1 MSGEKT
7 RELIDGQIPAGSQ
20 EGKILRRLMAG
31 RSITPLEAMREL
43 GCYRLGARIC
53 DLRREGFNII
63 TIMKEETK
71 DDGTVCRF
79 ASYKLVQPWV
89 VAA

>member
-1 MSGEKT
+1 M
-7 RELIDGQIPAGSQ
+7 IPANTQ
-20 EGKILRRLMAG
+20 KLKILAWLMIG
-31 RSITPLEAMREL
+31 RSITPLEALREL

-71 DDGTVCRF
+71 EDGTVCRF
-79 ASYKLVQPWV
+79 ASYKLVQPLILE
-89 VAA
+89 AA

>member
-1 MSGEKT
+1 M
-7 RELIDGQIPAGSQ
+7 IPANTQ
-20 EGKILRRLMAG
+20 KLKILAWLMTG
-31 RSITPLEAMREL
+31 RSITPLEALREL

-53 DLRREGFNII
+53 ELRREGFNII
-63 TIMKEETK
+63 TIFKEEAK
-71 DDGTVCRF
+71 EDGTVCRF

>member
-1 MSGEKT
+1 M
-7 RELIDGQIPAGSQ
+7 IPANTQ
-20 EGKILRRLMAG
+20 KLKILAWLMTG
-31 RSITPLEAMREL
+31 RSITPLEALREL

-53 DLRREGFNII
+53 ELRREGFNII

-71 DDGTVCRF
+71 EDGTVCRF